1 MGQPNTGL
9 VGSLVPHGTQ
19 RRTARRE
26 GRKGTVLHT
35 VLSSLF
41 EHRPCCPNGTDP
53 LDQATNMFRPRVHR
67 RYPSLHLHLSIYPPL
82 SHFFLAVSLQRLH
95 FYRKTPAD
103 LTESTTS
110 GGAISFV
117 ALVLM
122 IYLFVSQLFLFF
134 EVSVLTE
141 PS

>member
-1 MGQPNTGL
+1 MGAAST
-9 VGSLVPHGTQ
+9 SR
-19 RRTARRE
+19 RRTSLFVGRRSSCADE
-26 GRKGTVLHT
+26 TGTV
-35 VLSSLF
+35 VLAAVFFVEPKECIFALCRGEAATQPTNSTLLVILCAAFSSLPF
-41 EHRPCCPNGTDP
+41 VP
-53 LDQATNMFRPRVHR
+53 
-67 RYPSLHLHLSIYPPL
+67 
-82 SHFFLAVSLQRLH
+82 LQRLH

-134 EVSVLTE
+134 EALLLST
-141 PS
+141 PSSPP